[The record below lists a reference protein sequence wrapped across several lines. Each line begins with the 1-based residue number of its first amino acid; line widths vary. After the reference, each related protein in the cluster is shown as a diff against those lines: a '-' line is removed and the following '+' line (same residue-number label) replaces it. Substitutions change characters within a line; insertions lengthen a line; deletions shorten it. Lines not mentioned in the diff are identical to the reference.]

1 MCTLAKNQKVILSN
15 REFIPTYLDRENSA
29 QFVLNLRTKSRN
41 IRVRVIGPAKAL
53 FTEDLKFI
61 PSRSSSNFSL
71 SPFSFFFSLRN
82 WLHFQTLSILSKG
95 KIKVVSICIES
106 WFFPQRT
113 LLTGRQNTLP
123 TNQRQKQFTQQ
134 TRSKST
140 RFINSSAGFRMTFRI
155 MVTCFS
161 VER

>member
-1 MCTLAKNQKVILSN
+1 MIKICITRTATSFTKVNRKKCVYIGQEPKSDLSN

-29 QFVLNLRTKSRN
+29 QLVLNLRTKSRN

-106 WFFPQRT
+106 WFFP
-113 LLTGRQNTLP
+113 
-123 TNQRQKQFTQQ
+123 
-134 TRSKST
+134 
-140 RFINSSAGFRMTFRI
+140 
-155 MVTCFS
+155 
-161 VER
+161 

>member
-1 MCTLAKNQKVILSN
+1 MIKICIARTATSFTLIERSVCTLAKNQKVILSN

-29 QFVLNLRTKSRN
+29 QLVLNLRTKSRN

-106 WFFPQRT
+106 WFFP
-113 LLTGRQNTLP
+113 
-123 TNQRQKQFTQQ
+123 
-134 TRSKST
+134 
-140 RFINSSAGFRMTFRI
+140 
-155 MVTCFS
+155 
-161 VER
+161 